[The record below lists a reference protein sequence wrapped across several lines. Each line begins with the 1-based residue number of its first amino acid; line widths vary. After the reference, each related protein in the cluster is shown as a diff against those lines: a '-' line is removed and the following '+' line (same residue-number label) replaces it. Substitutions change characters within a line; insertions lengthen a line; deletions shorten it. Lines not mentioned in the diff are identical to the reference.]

1 MQYLKMQ
8 LHLVCFDYYSNL
20 LWEKYP
26 QEKVFLVATQS
37 SGITL
42 EYSSLQN
49 CFNSLL
55 FLGCLLWTTLEGI
68 PQNLYGLDSDW
79 TFPKAYYLLSQ
90 IYLDTLG
97 SFTCLSNRSIPNLL
111 NFTWCSGQAEVD
123 QHLLWKQLNINFSL
137 DVKVVSLL
145 Y

>member
-1 MQYLKMQ
+1 MQ

-42 EYSSLQN
+42 EYSSLQK

-111 NFTWCSGQAEVD
+111 NFTWCTGQAEVD

>member
-1 MQYLKMQ
+1 MQ

-97 SFTCLSNRSIPNLL
+97 SFTCLSNKSIPNLL

>member
-1 MQYLKMQ
+1 MQ

>member
-1 MQYLKMQ
+1 MQ

-137 DVKVVSLL
+137 NVKVVSLL

>member
-1 MQYLKMQ
+1 MQ

-42 EYSSLQN
+42 EYSSLEN

>member
-1 MQYLKMQ
+1 MQ

-55 FLGCLLWTTLEGI
+55 FSGCLLWTTLEGI
-68 PQNLYGLDSDW
+68 PPSLYGLDSDW

-111 NFTWCSGQAEVD
+111 NFTWCSGQAEVGL
-123 QHLLWKQLNINFSL
+123 HLLWKQRNINFSL

>member
-1 MQYLKMQ
+1 M
-8 LHLVCFDYYSNL
+8 HLVCFDYYSNL

-68 PQNLYGLDSDW
+68 PQSLYGLDSDW

-123 QHLLWKQLNINFSL
+123 LHLLWKQLNINFSL

>member
-1 MQYLKMQ
+1 MQ

-111 NFTWCSGQAEVD
+111 NFTWCSSQAEVD

>member
-1 MQYLKMQ
+1 MQ

-26 QEKVFLVATQS
+26 HEKVFLVATQS

>member
-1 MQYLKMQ
+1 MQ

-123 QHLLWKQLNINFSL
+123 QHHLWKQLNINFSL

>member
-1 MQYLKMQ
+1 MQ

-137 DVKVVSLL
+137 DVKAVSLL

>member
-1 MQYLKMQ
+1 MQ

-55 FLGCLLWTTLEGI
+55 FLGCLLWMTLEGI

>member
-1 MQYLKMQ
+1 MQ

-97 SFTCLSNRSIPNLL
+97 SFICLSNRSIPNLL